1 MQILSQVVIIIL
13 NVNLWSGRKK
23 LCPED
28 LAANGIEVDK
38 LPPQALAS
46 LGTKRIISP
55 DALNP
60 FSKLKREAERI
71 CLAKGVR
78 FLGGYAIPKDLVD
91 SLIEELKDIK
101 NRFAAEKAAF
111 LSKYDEEVD
120 KWIWENPPEW
130 ASVIRAAVESS
141 AVIAGRT
148 SFNFAP
154 VAVDSPDGME
164 ENEGLKEE
172 ACGLVGQLYHEVRVV
187 AKQAFETTFVG
198 RREVNRKAL
207 RPIASIKVK
216 LQGLAFLDPDTIAE
230 TISTIDEIIGKIPKT
245 GPIAG
250 SNLDMI
256 AGLVGRR
263 LANIGLTLPPEIGL
277 DMEPEETVPEE
288 DDFLPTVSS
297 MPATTITP
305 IAFDF

>member
-71 CLAKGVR
+71 CIAKGVR

-111 LSKYDEEVD
+111 LSKYDEEVN
-120 KWIWENPPEW
+120 KWIEENPPEW

-154 VAVDSPDGME
+154 VAVDSPDGIE
-164 ENEGLKEE
+164 ENEGLNEE
-172 ACGLVGQLYHEVRVV
+172 ACGLVGQLYHEVRVA

-207 RPIASIKVK
+207 RPITSIKVK

-277 DMEPEETVPEE
+277 DMEPEETVTEE
-288 DDFLPTVSS
+288 DDFLPAVSS